1 MSPTYNAICLRT
13 LRRGMSG
20 NDVLRLQTFLAGQ
33 KIFPG
38 VCDGAFGSHTEE
50 AVIKWQIAHGMD
62 DDGIAGRKTLATM
75 MAAGLPCVADATR
88 DGPERPSDIEPLA
101 TNYDRQRRFGKFD
114 FRAAPTRDNP
124 EAIEILGDWEDKNIV
139 HVECPVFHRRVRFHR
154 DVAPAYVAAM
164 QAVFDGGL
172 ADRLL
177 TFDGSFVPRFQRG
190 SRTSLSNH
198 CWGTAFDVN
207 CEWNG
212 LGHTP
217 AYIGEKGSVREIV
230 TIMNEHR
237 FFWGGHFRK
246 RLDGMHFEHVG

>member
-1 MSPTYNAICLRT
+1 MSTYAAISLRT

-20 NDVLRLQTFLAGQ
+20 NDVHRLQTFLIGQ
-33 KIFPG
+33 GVFNG
-38 VCDGAFGSHTEE
+38 VCDGDFGTHTEQ
-50 AVIKWQIAHGMD
+50 AVITWQLAHGLT

-75 MAAGLPCVADATR
+75 MTAGLPCVADCTR
-88 DGPERPSDIEPLA
+88 DGPERPSDIEPLPS
-101 TNYDRQRRFGKFD
+101 NFERQKRFGKFEY
-114 FRAAPTRDNP
+114 RSKPERDNP
-124 EAIEILGDWEDKNIV
+124 EAIEILGDWEAKNIV
-139 HVECPVFHRRVRFHR
+139 IVQCPVFHRRVRFHH

-164 QAVFDGGL
+164 QAVIDAGL

-198 CWGTAFDVN
+198 SWGTAFDVN

-212 LGHTP
+212 LGRTP

-230 TIMNEHR
+230 PIMNAHR
-237 FFWGGHFRK
+237 FFWGGHFKK